1 MTRSGQIPWRLVLL
15 AVSIV
20 VVSTQPVFLLGAAF
34 LSIGPEFGF
43 GTTGLGVLTAA
54 FFLSASAASAPLG
67 RLVQRVGWQRA
78 VRFNATISG
87 VILMLIALVA
97 HNLVV
102 FASLIVVGGI
112 VYGLANPA
120 ANLALAEH
128 VDPARR
134 ATTFGLKHAGIPAST
149 LLAGLAI
156 PVVILHTGWRTAY
169 VFAALFGVV
178 VWLLAAG
185 ELTPGDVPPADTRRR
200 VEPMTTRLLL
210 GLAVGASMATWGA
223 IALST
228 YLVAAA
234 VDRGFTEAA
243 AGWLLFAGSAASIAG
258 RVTVGYV
265 TDRRNG
271 RGFGAMTA
279 LTAFGVI
286 VFWLFGTVT
295 GVAFS
300 GLVLAAFATGWGWPG
315 LMTFTVV
322 NANTG
327 SAARSSGITQ
337 AGIFFG
343 AGAGPVVIGVVAERW
358 GFDAIWILVGAALA
372 VASVAIAAVGRVA
385 TRSDPT

>member
-1 MTRSGQIPWRLVLL
+1 LVLL

-87 VILMLIALVA
+87 
-97 HNLVV
+97 
-102 FASLIVVGGI
+102 
-112 VYGLANPA
+112 
-120 ANLALAEH
+120 
-128 VDPARR
+128 
-134 ATTFGLKHAGIPAST
+134 
-149 LLAGLAI
+149 
-156 PVVILHTGWRTAY
+156 
-169 VFAALFGVV
+169 
-178 VWLLAAG
+178 
-185 ELTPGDVPPADTRRR
+185 
-200 VEPMTTRLLL
+200 
-210 GLAVGASMATWGA
+210 
-223 IALST
+223 

>member
-1 MTRSGQIPWRLVLL
+1 
-15 AVSIV
+15 
-20 VVSTQPVFLLGAAF
+20 
-34 LSIGPEFGF
+34 
-43 GTTGLGVLTAA
+43 
-54 FFLSASAASAPLG
+54 
-67 RLVQRVGWQRA
+67 
-78 VRFNATISG
+78 
-87 VILMLIALVA
+87 
-97 HNLVV
+97 
-102 FASLIVVGGI
+102 
-112 VYGLANPA
+112 
-120 ANLALAEH
+120 
-128 VDPARR
+128 
-134 ATTFGLKHAGIPAST
+134 GIPAST

-156 PVVILHTGWRTAY
+156 PVVILHTGWRSAY

-185 ELTPGDVPPADTRRR
+185 EFTPGDVPPADTRRR
-200 VEPMTTRLLL
+200 VEPMTTRLLV
-210 GLAVGASMATWGA
+210 GLAIGASMATWGA

-258 RVTVGYV
+258 RVAVGYV

-279 LTAFGVI
+279 LTAVGVI
-286 VFWLFGTVT
+286 VFWVFGTVT

-300 GLVLAAFATGWGWPG
+300 ALVLAAFATGWGWPG